1 MAIAESFCIGCGDNF
16 EEGSS
21 DIIIRSLS
29 AGRVQQTWRSLL
41 EKKLEDAEVITITCD
56 DLVADVGVMCKTCFS
71 SIERFSKLECTI
83 NSNLDQLVKGLS
95 SITVSPRRK
104 VRRVVSNNKSLSQ
117 LTCSHVYVD

>member
-21 DIIIRSLS
+21 DIRSLS

-117 LTCSHVYVD
+117 LTCSHMYVD